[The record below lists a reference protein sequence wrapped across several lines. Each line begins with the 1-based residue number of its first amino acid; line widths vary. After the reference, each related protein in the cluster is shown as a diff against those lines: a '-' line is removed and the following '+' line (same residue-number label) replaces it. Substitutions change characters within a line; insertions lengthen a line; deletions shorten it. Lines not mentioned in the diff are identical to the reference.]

1 MAAKKSTKATKTKAA
16 RTVKGKAVKAKTT
29 KAKAV
34 KAKAKTAKAAKAAKA
49 ETGKAGPRNYGYF
62 DDANKEYVL
71 LNPATPIKWCNYVG
85 TLAFGGIV
93 DTTGGTVLCKGDP
106 ALNRITKYI
115 SQMPASD
122 FKGSTI
128 YLRIKEKDSYRLV
141 SPFVAPTCT
150 IWDKWECRI
159 GLSYTRWIAQ
169 GFGVKVVI
177 TVFVPA
183 KSSTLI
189 QDISIQNISGKK
201 IEVDVVPVYE
211 FSHFDALKQLTNAD
225 WVPQTMT
232 VEAHKEKNKHVILEQ
247 YAFMKKKYA
256 VNYFTANIP
265 ADSFD
270 SDRKAF
276 LGLNE
281 ITGWACPYAIHK
293 GKLTNSTA
301 LRGDN
306 IAAQMFKFKLAN
318 KRIGRVAT
326 QLGQEKSIAAAM
338 PEIKKY
344 RNLKNVD
351 KAFAELAN
359 FWSNYLTALQVK
371 TPDASFNSMINIHN
385 PRQCHTTKNW
395 SRYLS
400 LYQLGFGSDRGIGY
414 RDSSQDLLGV
424 MSHMPEEARVL
435 AENLLSVQKEEG
447 NAMHQY
453 FPSTMEANEG
463 DSREKEDRPKYYG
476 DDHLWIVLTVASYL
490 KETGN
495 LKFLK
500 KQIPFY
506 NKKKEL
512 KKRELGTVLEHLK
525 RSLAFS
531 WKDRGRHGIP
541 RLGFADWNDTV
552 NLPTGAESLFNANL
566 FAKALLEMIDICEAI
581 GDKKLVAQYK
591 NWYETIKER
600 VNKTAW
606 DGKWYVRWFDEKGKA
621 LGSSK
626 NSVNKIDSLGQSWPI
641 ISGVAPNERAKVA
654 LDSVYKLLNTKN
666 GIKLSWPGYK
676 GFDPHVGGVST
687 YPPGAK
693 ENGGIFLHA
702 NPWIMIAET
711 IVGNGNRAFQYYN
724 QINPAAKNNGL
735 IDEFESEPYCYP
747 QNILGDEH
755 KQFGLGRNA
764 WLSGTSSWTYQAATQ
779 YILGIKATFKGLS
792 INPCIPKAWKE
803 FSVIRK
809 FRGVIYEIH
818 VQNPKGVSKGVKSIT
833 VDGREIVGCIVP
845 FLVGKKHVV
854 KVLLG

>member
-1 MAAKKSTKATKTKAA
+1 MATK
-16 RTVKGKAVKAKTT
+16 RH
-29 KAKAV
+29 KAKAHNAKNS
-34 KAKAKTAKAAKAAKA
+34 KATIA
-49 ETGKAGPRNYGYF
+49 RNYGYF
-62 DDANKEYVL
+62 DDARKEYVL

-85 TLAFGGIV
+85 ALEFGGIV

-128 YLRIKEKDSYRLV
+128 YICIREKDRSRIL
-141 SPFVAPTCT
+141 SPFVVPTCT
-150 IWDKWECRI
+150 VWDKWECRI
-159 GLSYTRWIAQ
+159 GLSYTKWTVE
-169 GFGVKVVI
+169 GFGLRVKI
-177 TVFVPA
+177 TVFVPS
-183 KSSTLI
+183 KSHTLI
-189 QDISIQNISGKK
+189 QDITVENISNKAM
-201 IEVDVVPVYE
+201 EVDVVPVYE

-232 VEAHKEKNKHVILEQ
+232 LEAHKESSGHVILEQ
-247 YAFMKKKYA
+247 YAYMKKQYA
-256 VNYFTANIP
+256 VNYFTASKP
-265 ADSFD
+265 ADSYD
-270 SDRKAF
+270 GDRKAF

-281 ITGWACPYAIHK
+281 ITGWACPYTLHK

-306 IAAQMFKFKLAN
+306 IAAQMFKFKLARN
-318 KRIGRVAT
+318 KSGRVAT
-326 QLGQEKSIAAAM
+326 QLGQEKSIAAAKSS
-338 PEIKKY
+338 IKKY

-359 FWSNYLTALQVK
+359 FWNNYLTALQVT
-371 TPDASFNSMINIHN
+371 TPDASFNSMVNVHN
-385 PRQCHTTKNW
+385 PRQCHTTKYW

-424 MSHMPEEARVL
+424 MGHMPEEARLL
-435 AENLLSVQKEEG
+435 AENLLSVQLEDG

-495 LKFLK
+495 LKFLSK
-500 KQIPFY
+500 PIPFY

-512 KKRELGTVLEHLK
+512 KHRAKGSVLEHLK
-525 RSLAFS
+525 RSLAFT

-541 RLGFADWNDTV
+541 HLGFADWNDTV
-552 NLPTGAESLFNANL
+552 NLPTGAESIFNASL

-581 GDKKLVAQYK
+581 HDRKLVEQYK
-591 NWYETIKER
+591 KWYEEIKTK
-600 VNKTAW
+600 VNKTSW
-606 DGKWYVRWFDEKGKA
+606 DGQWYVRWFDEKGKA

-626 NSVNKIDSLGQSWPI
+626 NKVNKIDSLAQSWPI
-641 ISGVAPNERAKVA
+641 ISGIASPERAKAA
-654 LDSVYKLLNTKN
+654 LKSVYNLLNTKN

-702 NPWIMIAET
+702 NPWVMIAET
-711 IVGNGNRAFQYYN
+711 LVGNGDRAFQYYN
-724 QINPAAKNNGL
+724 QINPAARNNGR

-747 QNILGDEH
+747 QNILGNEH

-779 YILGIKATFKGLS
+779 YILGVKATIKGLS
-792 INPCIPKAWKE
+792 INPCVPKSWKE
-803 FSVIRK
+803 FGIKRK
-809 FRGVIYEIH
+809 FRGSVYDIS
-818 VQNPKGVSKGVKSIT
+818 VKNPKGVSKGIKSISIN
-833 VDGREIVGCIVP
+833 GREIVGNVLPILP
-845 FLVGKKHVV
+845 GKRHIV
-854 KVLLG
+854 KVVMG

>member
-1 MAAKKSTKATKTKAA
+1 MVAKKNAKATKAEA
-16 RTVKGKAVKAKTT
+16 GK
-29 KAKAV
+29 
-34 KAKAKTAKAAKAAKA
+34 
-49 ETGKAGPRNYGYF
+49 EPSHEYGYF

-71 LNPATPIKWCNYVG
+71 CHPATPIKWCNYVG
-85 TLAFGGIV
+85 TLGFGGII

-128 YLRIKEKDSYRLV
+128 YLRIKEKDSCRVV
-141 SPFVAPTCT
+141 SPFTAPTYT
-150 IWDKWECRI
+150 VWDKWRCHI
-159 GLSYTRWIAQ
+159 GLSYTRWVIE
-169 GFGVKVVI
+169 GFGLRLKI

-189 QDISIQNISGKK
+189 QDISIENISGKNM
-201 IEVDVVPVYE
+201 EVDVVPVYE

-232 VEAHKEKNKHVILEQ
+232 VDAHKEKSGHVILEQ

-256 VNYFTANIP
+256 VNYFTASMP

-270 SDRKAF
+270 GDRKKF
-276 LGLNE
+276 LGINE
-281 ITGWACPYAIHK
+281 IMGWAYPHSIYK

-306 IAAQMFKFKLAN
+306 IAAQMFKFKLAP
-318 KRIGRVAT
+318 KKSGRVAT
-326 QLGQEKSIAAAM
+326 QLGQEKSITAAM

-344 RNLKNVD
+344 RDLKNID
-351 KAFAELAN
+351 KAFADLAA
-359 FWSNYLTALQVK
+359 FWANYLNALQVK
-371 TPDASFNSMINIHN
+371 TPDASFNSMVNIHN

-424 MSHMPEEARVL
+424 MSHMPEEARIL

-495 LKFLK
+495 LKFLQ

-512 KKRELGTVLEHLK
+512 EKREKGTVLEHLK

-531 WKDRGRHGIP
+531 WKDRGKHGIP
-541 RLGFADWNDTV
+541 HLGFADWNDTV
-552 NLPTGAESLFNANL
+552 NLPTGSESLFNANL

-581 GDKKLVAQYK
+581 GEKKLLTQYK
-591 NWYETIKER
+591 NWYETIKAK

-606 DGKWYVRWFDEKGKA
+606 DGRWYIRWFDEKGKA

-626 NSVNKIDSLGQSWPI
+626 NGVNKIDSLGQSWPI
-641 ISGVAPNERAKVA
+641 ISGVASPERAKIA
-654 LDSVYKLLNTKN
+654 LDSVNKLLNTKN
-666 GIKLSWPGYK
+666 GIKLSWPGYN

-711 IVGNGNRAFQYYN
+711 IIGNGDRAYQYYN
-724 QINPAAKNNGL
+724 QINPAAKNNGK

-747 QNILGDEH
+747 QNILGNEH
-755 KQFGLGRNA
+755 KQFGLARNA

-779 YILGIKATFKGLS
+779 YILGVKATFKGLS
-792 INPCIPKAWKE
+792 IDPCVPKAWKD
-803 FSVIRK
+803 FSITRK
-809 FRGVIYEIH
+809 FRGAVYEIH
-818 VQNPKGVSKGVKSIT
+818 VKNPRGVSKGVKSII
-833 VDGREIVGCIVP
+833 VDNREIVGNIIP
-845 FLVGKKHVV
+845 ILVGKKHVV
-854 KVLLG
+854 EVLMG

>member
-1 MAAKKSTKATKTKAA
+1 MAAKKS
-16 RTVKGKAVKAKTT
+16 
-29 KAKAV
+29 
-34 KAKAKTAKAAKAAKA
+34 AKAKSVKTQS
-49 ETGKAGPRNYGYF
+49 RDYGYF

-71 LNPATPIKWCNYVG
+71 RDPATPIKWCNYVG
-85 TLAFGGIV
+85 TLDFGGIV

-115 SQMPASD
+115 SQMPAGD
-122 FKGSTI
+122 FKGSTV
-128 YLRIKEKDSYRLV
+128 YLRIKEKKSYKIV
-141 SPFVAPTCT
+141 SPFVVPTCT
-150 IWDKWECRI
+150 IWDKWECRV
-159 GLSYTRWIAQ
+159 GLSYTTWLAEGYGIR
-169 GFGVKVVI
+169 VKI
-177 TVFVPA
+177 RVFVPA

-189 QDISIQNISGKK
+189 QDISVQNISGKK
-201 IEVDVVPVYE
+201 LEVDVVPVYE

-232 VEAHKEKNKHVILEQ
+232 LDAHREKSGHIILEQ
-247 YAFMKKKYA
+247 YAFMKKKYE
-256 VNYFTANIP
+256 VNYFTASMA
-265 ADSFD
+265 ADSYD
-270 SDRKAF
+270 GDRRSF
-276 LGLNE
+276 LGFNE
-281 ITGWACPYAIHK
+281 IMGWSCPGSIYK
-293 GKLTNSTA
+293 GKLTNSSA

-318 KRIGRVAT
+318 KKTGRVAT
-326 QLGQEKSIAAAM
+326 QLGKQKSLAAAM
-338 PEIKKY
+338 PEIEKY
-344 RNLKNVD
+344 RSLRNID
-351 KAFAELAN
+351 KAFAELAA
-359 FWSNYLTALQVK
+359 FWNKYLGALQVK
-371 TPDASFNSMINIHN
+371 TPDASFNSMVNIHN

-435 AENLLSVQKEEG
+435 AENLLSVQLEEG

-495 LKFLK
+495 LKFLQ

-512 KKRELGTVLEHLK
+512 SKREKATVLEHLK
-525 RSLAFS
+525 RSLAFTH
-531 WKDRGRHGIP
+531 KDCGKHGIP
-541 RLGFADWNDTV
+541 HLGFADWNDTV

-566 FAKALLEMIDICEAI
+566 FAKALVEMIDICQAI
-581 GDKKLVAQYK
+581 GDKKLVTQYK
-591 NWYETIKER
+591 AWYENIKAK
-600 VNKTAW
+600 VNKVAW
-606 DGKWYVRWFDEKGKA
+606 DGQWYVRWFDEKGKA

-626 NSVNKIDSLGQSWPI
+626 NAVNKIDSLGQSWPV
-641 ISGVAPNERAKVA
+641 ISGVATEERAKLA
-654 LDSVYKLLNTKN
+654 LKSVYKYLNTKN
-666 GIKLSWPGYK
+666 GIKLSWPGYD

-711 IVGNGNRAFQYYN
+711 IVGNGDRAFQYYN

-755 KQFGLGRNA
+755 EKFGLARNA

-779 YILGIKATFKGLS
+779 YILGIKATFDGLS
-792 INPCIPKAWKE
+792 INPCIPKAWNE
-803 FSVIRK
+803 FRVTRK
-809 FRGVIYEIH
+809 FRGADYVIH
-818 VQNPKGVSKGVKSIT
+818 VKNPKGVSKGVKSVTI
-833 VDGREIVGCIVP
+833 DGREIKGHVVP
-845 FLVGKKHVV
+845 ILSGKKHVV
-854 KVLLG
+854 LVMMG

>member
-1 MAAKKSTKATKTKAA
+1 MAAKKQKAKN
-16 RTVKGKAVKAKTT
+16 VQKAKTG
-29 KAKAV
+29 
-34 KAKAKTAKAAKAAKA
+34 KAATAH
-49 ETGKAGPRNYGYF
+49 NYGYF
-62 DDANKEYVL
+62 DDARKEYVL
-71 LNPATPIKWCNYVG
+71 CNPATPIKWCNYVG
-85 TLAFGGIV
+85 ALDFGGIV

-128 YLRIKEKDSYRLV
+128 YICIREKNKSKIL
-141 SPFVAPTCT
+141 SPFVVPTCT

-159 GLSYTRWIAQ
+159 GLSYTKWIVE
-169 GFGVKVVI
+169 GFGLRVNI
-177 TVFVPA
+177 TVFVPS
-183 KSSTLI
+183 KSHTLI
-189 QDISIQNISGKK
+189 QDISVENISNKAM
-201 IEVDVVPVYE
+201 EVDVVPVYE

-232 VEAHKEKNKHVILEQ
+232 VEAHKEKSGHVILKQ
-247 YAFMKKKYA
+247 YAFMKKEYA
-256 VNYFTANIP
+256 VNYFTASKP
-265 ADSFD
+265 VDSFD
-270 SDRKAF
+270 GDRKAF

-281 ITGWACPYAIHK
+281 ITGWACPYTLHK

-306 IAAQMFKFKLAN
+306 IAAQMFKFKLAR
-318 KRIGRVAT
+318 KKLGRVAT
-326 QLGQEKSIAAAM
+326 QLGQEKNIAAAM
-338 PEIKKY
+338 SSIKKY

-351 KAFAELAN
+351 KAFVELATYWN
-359 FWSNYLTALQVK
+359 DYLNALQVK
-371 TPDASFNSMINIHN
+371 TPDASFNSMVNVHN
-385 PRQCHTTKNW
+385 PRQCHTTKYW

-424 MSHMPEEARVL
+424 MSHMPEEARLL
-435 AENLLSVQKEEG
+435 AENLLSVQLEDG

-495 LKFLK
+495 LKFLS

-512 KKRELGTVLEHLK
+512 KHREKGSVLEHLK

-541 RLGFADWNDTV
+541 HLGFADWNDTV
-552 NLPTGAESLFNANL
+552 NLPTGAESIFNASL

-581 GDKKLVAQYK
+581 RNKKLVEQYEK
-591 NWYETIKER
+591 WYEEIRNR

-606 DGKWYVRWFDEKGKA
+606 DGQWYVRWFDEKGKA

-626 NSVNKIDSLGQSWPI
+626 NKVNKIDSLGQSWPI
-641 ISGVAPNERAKVA
+641 ISGIASPERAKIA
-654 LDSVYKLLNTKN
+654 LKSVHNLLNTKN
-666 GIKLSWPGYK
+666 GIKLSWPGYN

-702 NPWIMIAET
+702 NPWVMIAET
-711 IVGNGNRAFQYYN
+711 IIGNGDRAFQYYN
-724 QINPAAKNNGL
+724 QINPAARNNGR

-747 QNILGDEH
+747 QNILGNEH

-764 WLSGTSSWTYQAATQ
+764 WLSGTSSWTYQVATQ
-779 YILGIKATFKGLS
+779 YILGVKATIKGLS
-792 INPCIPKAWKE
+792 INPCVPKSWKE
-803 FSVIRK
+803 FSIKRK
-809 FRGVIYEIH
+809 FRDAVYEIS
-818 VQNPKGVSKGVKSIT
+818 VKNPRGVSKGIKSIAIN
-833 VDGREIVGCIVP
+833 GREIIGNVLPVLP
-845 FLVGKKHVV
+845 GKKHIV
-854 KVLLG
+854 KILMG